1 MKSLTKN
8 IWRSSISPRVIN
20 TPVQYLHSTG
30 LTVWLR
36 NVGHDGEVQPAR
48 LDEFDQWCLR
58 HILRVPFTAHVTNQ
72 EVRRRSTQP
81 PVIQTVMLRRLR
93 FFGHVIRSDPDE
105 DHTRALNAGIND
117 PPKEWRR
124 PRGRPRQTWL
134 YAPSRTTSNIRT
146 WDCGRRGTELMT
158 VICGVISWKRRR
170 SGRGML
176 HDDDDDELLRNIT
189 FSNTDGHLST
199 ICFLIC
205 QFVCLLSL

>member
-1 MKSLTKN
+1 LHEVLNQEYIAFIN
-8 IWRSSISPRVIN
+8 ITPCEN

-48 LDEFDQWCLR
+48 LDEFDQWYLR

-81 PVIQTVMLRRLR
+81 PVTQTVVLRRLR

-134 YAPSRTTSNIRT
+134 RTIENDLKHQNLGLWSARHRAY
-146 WDCGRRGTELMT
+146 D
-158 VICGVISWKRRR
+158 
-170 SGRGML
+170 
-176 HDDDDDELLRNIT
+176 HDLWRDIVETATLRQ
-189 FSNTDGHLST
+189 GHVT
-199 ICFLIC
+199 
-205 QFVCLLSL
+205 